1 MDATEAGSKEPS
13 TLSGSTSRWTPLV
26 IWLLAVTTLPIV
38 LVGLTWTHQLVG
50 LPLADS
56 GDGVLDQI
64 VPLTAGLAL
73 IVCLISIWRSSSTVV
88 MKILATLATFPVLL
102 VAIMMALLVIF
113 WRYVAA
119 SL

>member
-1 MDATEAGSKEPS
+1 
-13 TLSGSTSRWTPLV
+13 
-26 IWLLAVTTLPIV
+26 
-38 LVGLTWTHQLVG
+38 
-50 LPLADS
+50 
-56 GDGVLDQI
+56 
-64 VPLTAGLAL
+64 L